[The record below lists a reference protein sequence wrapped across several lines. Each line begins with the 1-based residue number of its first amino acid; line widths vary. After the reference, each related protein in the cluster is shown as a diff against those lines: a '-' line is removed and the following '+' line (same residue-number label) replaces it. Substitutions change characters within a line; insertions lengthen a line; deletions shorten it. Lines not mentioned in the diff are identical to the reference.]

1 MTARGRI
8 PSQQE
13 NKRKENPPDSVR
25 VSLSKDKTENDRG
38 GHPVSSPH
46 PGLYVHPCTCTCD
59 MHMYYKDGYIHT
71 YIHTH
76 SQEFCITFF
85 DLIHLLPQLF
95 TNLSSYPL
103 SIHLCVLFLKLYYN
117 RNISCLQTLPCT
129 PFCPLSRS

>member
-1 MTARGRI
+1 VTARGRI

-76 SQEFCITFF
+76 SHTYTYIHVHTYIHTYICIH
-85 DLIHLLPQLF
+85 IHTHTYTHRDVQ
-95 TNLSSYPL
+95 
-103 SIHLCVLFLKLYYN
+103 
-117 RNISCLQTLPCT
+117 RE
-129 PFCPLSRS
+129 RD